1 MLTRLFQAYAD
12 MFSIATFQPAT
23 RRVAAEPDGAA
34 ERPVNCAARPEPSGL
49 AAVGRKQPAGTG
61 TGLPR
66 AA

>member
-12 MFSIATFQPAT
+12 AFSIATFQPAT

-34 ERPVNCAARPEPSGL
+34 ERPVNRTPRPTATRIP
-49 AAVGRKQPAGTG
+49 AVERKQPAGG
-61 TGLPR
+61 DADLPR